1 MRMPS
6 WQPSSLLRCIWVYK
20 MDKFKL
26 GIIGL
31 GCRGTSMTELLAE
44 REDVDIVAVCDEYE
58 DRCESMRSKLEE
70 KGYSP
75 KIFQNFEELIAATE
89 VEVVFVFSAWENH
102 VPAVVASM
110 KAHKPVAF
118 EVGGAYS
125 IEDCFLLCETHRAT
139 GTPAM
144 MLENC
149 CYGRK
154 ESTLYSMAR
163 ADVFGEL
170 IHLCGGY
177 NHDLRDEVSGGI
189 VNRHYRLR
197 NYRARNCENYPTHE
211 LGPINVLLG
220 IGHGNRFVSLSS
232 FSSKSAGLDEYIR
245 RHPECDASLADGK
258 WAQGD
263 VVTTVLTTSQ
273 GQTVRLTLDTTLPR
287 PYSRGL
293 ELHGTKGWFM
303 EDNMSVYTDADNTH
317 ADHFRWRNF
326 WGNFTQYEEKYMPRL
341 WRDYLDNGV
350 KKGHGGMD
358 FLVLDAFLT
367 AVREGDAMPLDIY
380 DSAIMMAVTPLS
392 EQSIKQGGAPV
403 AFPDITKG
411 LESRTAAKGKYN
423 LF

>member
-1 MRMPS
+1 ME
-6 WQPSSLLRCIWVYK
+6 
-20 MDKFKL
+20 KFKI

-31 GCRGTSMTELLAE
+31 GCRGRSMTGLLAD
-44 REDVDIVAVCDEYE
+44 REDIDIVAICDEYA
-58 DRCESMRSKLEE
+58 DRCEDMKAKLGE

-75 KIFQNFEELIAATE
+75 AVFMNYEELIASPS

-102 VPAVVASM
+102 TPAVLAAM

-118 EVGGAYS
+118 EVGGAYTL
-125 IEDCFLLCETHRAT
+125 EECFLLCETHRAT

-149 CYGRK
+149 CYGRR
-154 ESTLYSMAR
+154 ESTLYSMTR
-163 ADVFGEL
+163 DNVFGEL

-177 NHDLRDEVSGGI
+177 NHDLREEVSGGI

-245 RHPECDASLADGK
+245 SHPDTRDQALADGK

-263 VVTTVLTTSQ
+263 VVTTMLTTAS

-293 ELHGTKGWFM
+293 ELHGTRGWFM
-303 EDNMSVYTDADNTH
+303 EDNMSVYTDANNTD
-317 ADHFRWRNF
+317 ADHFKWEKF
-326 WGNFTQYEEKYMPRL
+326 WGNFKEYEEKYMPAL
-341 WRDYLDNGV
+341 WRDYIGDGV

-358 FLVLDAFLT
+358 FLVLDSFLS
-367 AVREGDAMPLDIY
+367 AVREGDTMPIDIY

-392 EQSIKQGGAPV
+392 EQSIKLGGAPV
-403 AFPDITKG
+403 AFPDITAG
-411 LESRTAAKGKYN
+411 LESRATAKGKYK
-423 LF
+423 LY